1 MNNRKRVWLTAMIQ
15 NNKKHIVSVRKV
27 YDSIQSTEVMQFN
40 VKIDLMGKVIQTDT
54 YQYNALSDGESFI
67 YTNENE
73 LKEYGDRGILDPKTV
88 SYINLF
94 INGLL
99 QPPNTYEV
107 KKGELRL
114 KTIDVPQKNTPI
126 TLQFI
131 RFRFSRK

>member
-1 MNNRKRVWLTAMIQ
+1 MIPH
-15 NNKKHIVSVRKV
+15 NKKHVVSVYKV
-27 YDSIQSTEVMQFN
+27 YDSIQSTSVMQFK
-40 VKIDLMGKVIQTDT
+40 VKMDMTSKVIKTDT

-67 YTNENE
+67 YTNEDE
-73 LKEYGDRGILDPKTV
+73 LKEYGNRGILDPKAV

-107 KKGELRL
+107 KKGEMRL

-131 RFRFSRK
+131 RFSFSRK